1 VTFRPFQ
8 PAWLVKHAGL
18 GGRATIAI
26 RRRPAA
32 RKLSHLDE
40 LWLAD
45 SAVAFRLRDEG
56 LSTELALCVGER
68 GPRSWDWA
76 AVERFLL
83 RAPEE
88 ECPCPVCTGR
98 LVTPD

>member
-1 VTFRPFQ
+1 M
-8 PAWLVKHAGL
+8 KHAEL

-26 RRRPAA
+26 CRRPAA
-32 RKLSHLDE
+32 RKLAHLDE

-45 SAVAFRLRDEG
+45 GAVAFRLRDKE
-56 LSTELALCVGER
+56 LSPGLALCVGDR

-83 RAPEE
+83 RAPRRLNLPESA
-88 ECPCPVCTGR
+88 CSPMIPV
-98 LVTPD
+98 LAAK